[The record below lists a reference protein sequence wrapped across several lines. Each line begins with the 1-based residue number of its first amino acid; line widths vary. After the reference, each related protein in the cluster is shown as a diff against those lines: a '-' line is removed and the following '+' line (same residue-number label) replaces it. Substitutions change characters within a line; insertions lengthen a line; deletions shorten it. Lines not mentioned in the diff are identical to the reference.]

1 MAAADPSVLSAEE
14 RGLPT
19 EQRLLVAAERLFATH
34 GIGAVSLRS
43 IMAAAEANTAAVHY
57 HFGSK
62 DELVAA
68 LLRDRTEEMHRRRLE
83 LIRDARDRGAPT
95 VRDVAAQPTDQLAFL
110 SPPAA
115 VTVATGQT
123 LVVEAQVALGSAAS
137 GADGLQL
144 WICVRP
150 SGGAIAKVHA
160 NDWLTAKAPGGT
172 LNVYPM
178 TDTVT
183 GLAAGSYDVGLCG
196 ADPTPTGWNTLDQAS
211 TSYQL
216 YGAGTAAQS

>member
-1 MAAADPSVLSAEE
+1 MFCSTVRS
-14 RGLPT
+14 
-19 EQRLLVAAERLFATH
+19 
-34 GIGAVSLRS
+34 GISES
-43 IMAAAEANTAAVHY
+43 SWNTA
-57 HFGSK
+57 
-62 DELVAA
+62 
-68 LLRDRTEEMHRRRLE
+68 EM
-83 LIRDARDRGAPT
+83 
-95 VRDVAAQPTDQLAFL
+95 
-110 SPPAA
+110 PASCA
-115 VTVATGQT
+115 
-123 LVVEAQVALGSAAS
+123 ALGSVAS